1 MRNRVIAVDLDDTL
15 CTRPTGMEHLGKQK
29 YKHCTPIQKMIDFV
43 NNLYNSGNTIHIYT
57 ARGMHQ
63 FNGDVDSVYD
73 NLYNDTT
80 EQLRTWKVKYHR
92 LIMGKLPYDL
102 LIDDK
107 CCRPKE
113 LVDSKDFCEFY
124 EKVKKENE
132 EWLL

>member
-1 MRNRVIAVDLDDTL
+1 MQSKVIAVDLDDTL
-15 CTRPTGMEHLGKQK
+15 CTRPSNVEYLGKKK
-29 YKHCTPIQKMIDFV
+29 YKHCTPIQSMIDVV
-43 NNLYNSGNTIHIYT
+43 NKLYDDGHTILVYT

-63 FNGDVDSVYD
+63 FNGNIDDVYD

-80 EQLRTWKVKYHR
+80 EQLRKWKVNYHR

-113 LVDSKDFCEFY
+113 ILDNKDFGEFY
-124 EKVKKENE
+124 GKISNKSI
-132 EWLL
+132 